1 MESASRFLRLRARY
15 GDWFQS
21 IISEWP
27 SNCLWYRG
35 RASFLTGAVWKPT
48 ERANSAA
55 GAGDREARAVGT
67 ALNSR
72 KTHAISKS
80 GLVVGGKPPTTI
92 SRLSPLAA
100 PPALAFYLR
109 MPMTQLLCCT
119 HDCSNDQ
126 RMPLLNFR
134 HFERQNQLEYRYL
147 ACGDGTSAKIVLNIS
162 PLFGL
167 IKWKRFSLSIWV
179 VNFWH

>member
-1 MESASRFLRLRARY
+1 MAEPWPFGLRSLCAGFCGCERVFAMRLILFLQFYSSKASPVVRAGY
-15 GDWFQS
+15 
-21 IISEWP
+21 
-27 SNCLWYRG
+27 
-35 RASFLTGAVWKPT
+35 
-48 ERANSAA
+48 AA
-55 GAGDREARAVGT
+55 RRAGDREARAVGT
-67 ALNSR
+67 ALNSCKPR
-72 KTHAISKS
+72 AISKS

-109 MPMTQLLCCT
+109 IPMTQLLCCT

-167 IKWKRFSLSIWV
+167 IK
-179 VNFWH
+179 

>member
-1 MESASRFLRLRARY
+1 MCRFLRLRTRFCNANDVSLQFYSSQVSPLVRAGYAAR
-15 GDWFQS
+15 
-21 IISEWP
+21 
-27 SNCLWYRG
+27 R
-35 RASFLTGAVWKPT
+35 
-48 ERANSAA
+48 
-55 GAGDREARAVGT
+55 AGDREARAVGT

-72 KTHAISKS
+72 KPRAISKS

-100 PPALAFYLR
+100 LPALAFYLR
-109 MPMTQLLCCT
+109 IPMTQLLCCT

-167 IKWKRFSLSIWV
+167 IK
-179 VNFWH
+179 

>member
-1 MESASRFLRLRARY
+1 MAWRLGTCLKHGRRCCGESFKLLPLAISLSKAVSSCLSILVGGCPIVRVGYAAR
-15 GDWFQS
+15 
-21 IISEWP
+21 
-27 SNCLWYRG
+27 R
-35 RASFLTGAVWKPT
+35 
-48 ERANSAA
+48 
-55 GAGDREARAVGT
+55 AGDREARAVGT

-72 KTHAISKS
+72 KPRAISKS

-109 MPMTQLLCCT
+109 MPMTQLRCCT

-167 IKWKRFSLSIWV
+167 IK
-179 VNFWH
+179 

>member
-1 MESASRFLRLRARY
+1 
-15 GDWFQS
+15 
-21 IISEWP
+21 
-27 SNCLWYRG
+27 
-35 RASFLTGAVWKPT
+35 
-48 ERANSAA
+48 
-55 GAGDREARAVGT
+55 
-67 ALNSR
+67 LNSR
-72 KTHAISKS
+72 KPRAISKS

-109 MPMTQLLCCT
+109 IPMTQLLCCT

-167 IKWKRFSLSIWV
+167 IK
-179 VNFWH
+179 